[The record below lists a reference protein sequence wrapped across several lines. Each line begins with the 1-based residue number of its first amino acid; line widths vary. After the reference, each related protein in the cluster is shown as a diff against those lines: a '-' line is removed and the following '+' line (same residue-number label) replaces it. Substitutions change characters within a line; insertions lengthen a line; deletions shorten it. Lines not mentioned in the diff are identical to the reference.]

1 MSYTPPDLDES
12 TSDPKS
18 DEKYREWVLQPQ
30 SEYRFE
36 LAPNTSIGI
45 KVRGYC
51 DPRRTLA
58 FHFTHGFARISSWTD
73 MLSVLVLSLLR
84 V

>member
-1 MSYTPPDLDES
+1 MSYASFDQNAS

-18 DEKYREWVLQPQ
+18 REKCREWELQPQ

-45 KVRGYC
+45 KVRGC
-51 DPRRTLA
+51 RDPRRA
-58 FHFTHGFARISSWTD
+58 PGIYFIDESPCISSWMG
-73 MLSVLVLSLLR
+73 MLSVLVRNSPPG
-84 V
+84 

>member
-1 MSYTPPDLDES
+1 MSYTPTDLGES
-12 TSDPKS
+12 TSGLKS

-51 DPRRTLA
+51 DPRRTPA
-58 FHFTHGFARISSWTD
+58 FHFTDGFACISSWMD
-73 MLSVLVLSLLR
+73 MLSVLVLSLLH